1 NPDMRD
7 PVGITFGFGRR
18 VCPGKHMGLTSFKMN
33 VASLLHSFDITP
45 PLDDNGH
52 VVNLETE
59 YVSGLLNGPVPFECS
74 IKPRSEKHIALV
86 HRGLF
91 EVYNET

>member
-1 NPDMRD
+1 
-7 PVGITFGFGRR
+7 ISR

-59 YVSGLLNGPVPFECS
+59 YVSGLLKLLSMFSVDKGSN
-74 IKPRSEKHIALV
+74 
-86 HRGLF
+86 
-91 EVYNET
+91 